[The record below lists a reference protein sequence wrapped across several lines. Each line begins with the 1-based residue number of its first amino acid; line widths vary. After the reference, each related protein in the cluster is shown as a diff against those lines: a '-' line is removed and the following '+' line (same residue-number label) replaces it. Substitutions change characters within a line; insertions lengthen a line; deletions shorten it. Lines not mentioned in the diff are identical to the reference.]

1 MMVSHCVVSLVLGL
15 LSALELTI
23 LVKDKI
29 VSIRYD
35 VMREK
40 KKAGKGKCTRLP
52 NLKRNVWLRADAR
65 SARQRLPVGVKS
77 INDHSPE

>member
-23 LVKDKI
+23 LVKDEF

-40 KKAGKGKCTRLP
+40 KEAGNGKSTRLP
-52 NLKRNVWLRADAR
+52 NLKKKTLAQ
-65 SARQRLPVGVKS
+65 S
-77 INDHSPE
+77 